1 MYSKNDS
8 GIDWIRLGSVWY
20 NVATQGLHLQKLWM
34 GDYLVKTRFEGEY
47 HFFSWYY
54 SIYKFIERLYL
65 IPSYQINKNKY
76 VHNQRSNNNNIKHA
90 IQHEQDII
98 WIILNAIMLKI
109 KGGGGFLFQATLRG
123 SNCGP
128 FLSFT

>member
-20 NVATQGLHLQKLWM
+20 HVATQGLHIQKLCM
-34 GDYLVKTRFEGEY
+34 GDYLVKTRLEGEY

-65 IPSYQINKNKY
+65 IPSYQTNKNKN
-76 VHNQRSNNNNIKHA
+76 VHNQRSNDKIT
-90 IQHEQDII
+90 E
-98 WIILNAIMLKI
+98 LLKI
-109 KGGGGFLFQATLRG
+109 KTCNTARRHME
-123 SNCGP
+123 
-128 FLSFT
+128 SF